1 MPDTKNPFTS
11 TRDAVDEDTANAQ
24 ERNRLWWERMPMTY
38 ADWHADDRLPVD
50 AEEFKRIETRIFA
63 ASPFLRQ
70 WFGRMDFQ
78 GQTVLDVGCGSG
90 ALSCRLAKMG
100 ARVTAIDITEAAV
113 ALARRNARAQ
123 GLDVDI
129 VRMDAEDMALP
140 PASVDFVFSWGVLHH
155 TDDIG
160 AAFREV
166 SRVLKPGKSG
176 LVMVYHRAS
185 AVYYLNGLK
194 WLLVK
199 GKLFR
204 GHTLRSVQDFYT
216 DGYYHRYLR
225 RHEIAGLLAGAGLT
239 ARRIS
244 VTQYQK
250 PILPFIPGWLD
261 RALKA
266 RFGMC
271 LVAEFDKPQE

>member
-1 MPDTKNPFTS
+1 MPGAKNPFTS
-11 TRDAVDEDTANAQ
+11 TRAAVDEDTANSQ

-50 AEEFKRIETRIFA
+50 AEEFKQIETRIFA

-70 WFGRMDFQ
+70 WFDRMDFQ
-78 GQTVLDVGCGSG
+78 GQKVLDVGCGSG

-100 ARVTAIDITEAAV
+100 ARVTALDITEAAV

-129 VRMDAEDMALP
+129 VRMDAEDMVLP

-239 ARRIS
+239 ARRIG

-250 PILPFIPGWLD
+250 SILPFIPGWLD

-271 LVAEFDKPQE
+271 LVAEFDKPVD

>member
-1 MPDTKNPFTS
+1 MPDAKNPFTS

-123 GLDVDI
+123 GLDMDI
-129 VRMDAEDMALP
+129 ARMDAEDMGFP
-140 PASVDFVFSWGVLHH
+140 PASFDFVFSWGVLHH

-225 RHEIAGLLAGAGLT
+225 RHEITGLLAQAGLT

-271 LVAEFDKPQE
+271 LVAEFDKPVK

>member
-50 AEEFKRIETRIFA
+50 AEEFKQIETRVFA

-78 GQTVLDVGCGSG
+78 GQKVLDVGCGAG

-123 GLDVDI
+123 GLDMDI

-140 PASVDFVFSWGVLHH
+140 PASFDFVFSWGVLHH

-166 SRVLKPGKSG
+166 SRVLRPGKSG

-250 PILPFIPGWLD
+250 SILPFIPGWLD

-271 LVAEFDKPQE
+271 LVAEFDKPVD

>member
-1 MPDTKNPFTS
+1 MPGAKNPFTS
-11 TRDAVDEDTANAQ
+11 TRDAVAEDTANAQ

-50 AEEFKRIETRIFA
+50 AEEFKQIETRVFA

-70 WFGRMDFQ
+70 WFDRMDFQ
-78 GQTVLDVGCGSG
+78 GQKVLDVGCGSG

-123 GLDVDI
+123 GLDMDI

-140 PASVDFVFSWGVLHH
+140 PASFDFVFSWGVLHH

-225 RHEIAGLLAGAGLT
+225 RHEIAGLLAGAGLA

-250 PILPFIPGWLD
+250 SILPFLPGWLD

-271 LVAEFDKPQE
+271 LVAEFDKPVD

>member
-1 MPDTKNPFTS
+1 MPAAKNPFTS

-50 AEEFKRIETRIFA
+50 EEEFKQIETRIFA

-78 GQTVLDVGCGSG
+78 GQKVLDVGCGSG

-140 PASVDFVFSWGVLHH
+140 PASFDFVFSWGVLHH

-225 RHEIAGLLAGAGLT
+225 RHEIAGLLAQAGLT

-250 PILPFIPGWLD
+250 SILPFLPGWLD

>member
-1 MPDTKNPFTS
+1 
-11 TRDAVDEDTANAQ
+11 
-24 ERNRLWWERMPMTY
+24 
-38 ADWHADDRLPVD
+38 
-50 AEEFKRIETRIFA
+50 
-63 ASPFLRQ
+63 
-70 WFGRMDFQ
+70 
-78 GQTVLDVGCGSG
+78 
-90 ALSCRLAKMG
+90 
-100 ARVTAIDITEAAV
+100 
-113 ALARRNARAQ
+113 
-123 GLDVDI
+123 
-129 VRMDAEDMALP
+129 
-140 PASVDFVFSWGVLHH
+140 
-155 TDDIG
+155 
-160 AAFREV
+160 
-166 SRVLKPGKSG
+166 
-176 LVMVYHRAS
+176 MVYHRAS

-225 RHEIAGLLAGAGLT
+225 RGEIAGLLAGAGLT

-271 LVAEFDKPQE
+271 LVAEFDKPVD

>member
-1 MPDTKNPFTS
+1 
-11 TRDAVDEDTANAQ
+11 
-24 ERNRLWWERMPMTY
+24 MTY

-50 AEEFKRIETRIFA
+50 AEEFKQIETRVFA

-70 WFGRMDFQ
+70 WFDRMDFQ
-78 GQTVLDVGCGSG
+78 GQKVLDVGCGSG

-123 GLDVDI
+123 GLDMDI

-140 PASVDFVFSWGVLHH
+140 PASFDFVFSWGVLHH

-166 SRVLKPGKSG
+166 SRVLRPGKSG

-225 RHEIAGLLAGAGLT
+225 RGEIAGLLAGAGLT

-271 LVAEFDKPQE
+271 LVAEFDKPVD

>member
-1 MPDTKNPFTS
+1 MPDAKNPFTS

-123 GLDVDI
+123 GLDMDI
-129 VRMDAEDMALP
+129 ARMDAEDMGFP
-140 PASVDFVFSWGVLHH
+140 PASFDFVFSWGVLHH

-216 DGYYHRYLR
+216 DGHYHRYLR
-225 RHEIAGLLAGAGLT
+225 RHEIAGLLAQAGLT

>member
-1 MPDTKNPFTS
+1 MPGTKNPFTS
-11 TRDAVDEDTANAQ
+11 TRAAVDEDTANAQ

-50 AEEFKRIETRIFA
+50 AEEFKQIETRVFA

-70 WFGRMDFQ
+70 WFDRMDFQ
-78 GQTVLDVGCGSG
+78 GQKVLDVGCGSG

-123 GLDVDI
+123 GLDMDI

-140 PASVDFVFSWGVLHH
+140 PASFDFVFSWGVLHH
-155 TDDIG
+155 TDDFE

-216 DGYYHRYLR
+216 DGYYHRHFGKRELNKSLTA
-225 RHEIAGLLAGAGLT
+225 AGLE
-239 ARRIS
+239 
-244 VTQYQK
+244 VTGFAITHMKKKMVPLVPVWLDEYLK
-250 PILPFIPGWLD
+250 RTVGWL
-261 RALKA
+261 LI
-266 RFGMC
+266 
-271 LVAEFDKPQE
+271 AEFEKRPL

>member
-1 MPDTKNPFTS
+1 MPGTKNPLTS
-11 TRDAVDEDTANAQ
+11 TRSAVDEDTANAQ

-50 AEEFKRIETRIFA
+50 AEEFKQIETRIFA

-70 WFGRMDFQ
+70 WFDRMDFR
-78 GQTVLDVGCGSG
+78 GQKVLDVGCGSG

-123 GLDVDI
+123 GLDMDI

-140 PASVDFVFSWGVLHH
+140 PASFDFVFSWGVLHH

-166 SRVLKPGKSG
+166 SRVLRPGKSG

-225 RHEIAGLLAGAGLT
+225 RGEIAGLLAGAGLT

-250 PILPFIPGWLD
+250 SILPFIPGWLD

-271 LVAEFDKPQE
+271 LVAEFDKPVD

>member
-1 MPDTKNPFTS
+1 LPAAKNPFTS

-50 AEEFKRIETRIFA
+50 AEEFKQIETRIFA

-78 GQTVLDVGCGSG
+78 GQKVLDVGCGSG

-123 GLDVDI
+123 GLDMDI

-225 RHEIAGLLAGAGLT
+225 RHEIAGLLAQAGLT

-250 PILPFIPGWLD
+250 SILPFLPGWLD

-271 LVAEFDKPQE
+271 LVAEFDKPVD

>member
-1 MPDTKNPFTS
+1 MPDTKNPSTS

-50 AEEFKRIETRIFA
+50 AEEFKQIETRIFA

-70 WFGRMDFQ
+70 WFERMCFK
-78 GQTVLDVGCGSG
+78 GQKVLDVGCGSG
-90 ALSCRLAKMG
+90 VMSCRLAKMG

-113 ALARRNARAQ
+113 TLARRNARAQ
-123 GLDVDI
+123 GLDMDI
-129 VRMDAEDMALP
+129 ARMDAEDMGFP
-140 PASVDFVFSWGVLHH
+140 PASFDFVFSWGVLHH

-166 SRVLKPGKSG
+166 SRVLRPGKSG

-250 PILPFIPGWLD
+250 SILPFIPGWLD

-271 LVAEFDKPQE
+271 LVAEFDKPVD

>member
-1 MPDTKNPFTS
+1 MPGTKNPFTS
-11 TRDAVDEDTANAQ
+11 TRAAVDEDTANAQ

-38 ADWHADDRLPVD
+38 ADWYADDRLPVD
-50 AEEFKRIETRIFA
+50 AEEFKQIETRVFA

-70 WFGRMDFQ
+70 WFDRMDFQ
-78 GQTVLDVGCGSG
+78 GQKVLDVGCGSG
-90 ALSCRLAKMG
+90 ALSCRLAKTG

-123 GLDVDI
+123 GLDMDI

-140 PASVDFVFSWGVLHH
+140 PASFDFVFSWGVLHH

-166 SRVLKPGKSG
+166 SRVLRPGKSG

-204 GHTLRSVQDFYT
+204 GHTLQSVQDFYT

-225 RHEIAGLLAGAGLT
+225 RHEIAGLLAGAGLA

-250 PILPFIPGWLD
+250 SILPFLPGWLD

-271 LVAEFDKPQE
+271 LVAEFDKPVE

>member
-1 MPDTKNPFTS
+1 MPGAKNPFTS

-38 ADWHADDRLPVD
+38 ADWHA
-50 AEEFKRIETRIFA
+50 EEFKQIETRIFA

-78 GQTVLDVGCGSG
+78 GQKVLDVGCGSG

-123 GLDVDI
+123 GLEVDI

-166 SRVLKPGKSG
+166 SRVLKPGNSG

-204 GHTLRSVQDFYT
+204 GHTLHSVQDLYT

-225 RHEIAGLLAGAGLT
+225 RHEITGLLAQAGRT

-250 PILPFIPGWLD
+250 SILPFIPGWLD

>member
-1 MPDTKNPFTS
+1 MPGAKNPFTS

-50 AEEFKRIETRIFA
+50 AEEFKQIETRIFA
-63 ASPFLRQ
+63 ASPFFRQ

-78 GQTVLDVGCGSG
+78 GQKVLDVGCGSG

-123 GLDVDI
+123 GLDMDI

-140 PASVDFVFSWGVLHH
+140 PASFDFVFSWGVLHH

-166 SRVLKPGKSG
+166 SRVLRPGKSG

-204 GHTLRSVQDFYT
+204 GHTLHSVQDFYT

-225 RHEIAGLLAGAGLT
+225 RGEIAGLLAGAGLT

-250 PILPFIPGWLD
+250 SILPFIPGWLD

-271 LVAEFDKPQE
+271 LVAEFDKPVD

>member
-1 MPDTKNPFTS
+1 
-11 TRDAVDEDTANAQ
+11 
-24 ERNRLWWERMPMTY
+24 MTY

-50 AEEFKRIETRIFA
+50 AEEFKQIETRIFA

-70 WFGRMDFQ
+70 WFDRMDFQ
-78 GQTVLDVGCGSG
+78 GQKVLDVGCGSG

-123 GLDVDI
+123 GLDMDI
-129 VRMDAEDMALP
+129 ARMDAEDMALP
-140 PASVDFVFSWGVLHH
+140 PASFDFVFSWGVLHH
-155 TDDIG
+155 TDDIET
-160 AAFREV
+160 AFREV

-250 PILPFIPGWLD
+250 SILPFIPGWLD

-271 LVAEFDKPQE
+271 LVAEFDKPVD

>member
-1 MPDTKNPFTS
+1 MPGAKNPFTS

-50 AEEFKRIETRIFA
+50 AEEFKAIENRILD

-70 WFGRMDFQ
+70 WFDRMDFQ
-78 GQTVLDVGCGSG
+78 GRKVLDVGCGSG

-123 GLDVDI
+123 GLDMDI
-129 VRMDAEDMALP
+129 ARMDAEDMALP
-140 PASVDFVFSWGVLHH
+140 PASFDFVFSWGVLHH
-155 TDDIG
+155 TENIE

-166 SRVLKPGKSG
+166 SRVLRPGKSG

-250 PILPFIPGWLD
+250 SILPFLPGWLD

-271 LVAEFDKPQE
+271 LVAEFDKPVD

>member
-1 MPDTKNPFTS
+1 MPEARNPFTS
-11 TRDAVDEDTANAQ
+11 TRAAVDEDTANAQ

-50 AEEFKRIETRIFA
+50 ADEFKHIENRIFA

-70 WFGRMDFQ
+70 WFDRMDFQ
-78 GQTVLDVGCGSG
+78 GQRVLDVGCGSG

-100 ARVTAIDITEAAV
+100 ARVTAIDITGAAV
-113 ALARRNARAQ
+113 SLARRNARAQ
-123 GLDVDI
+123 GLELDI
-129 VRMDAEDMALP
+129 VQMDAEHMALP
-140 PASVDFVFSWGVLHH
+140 PASFDFVFSWGVLHH
-155 TDDIG
+155 TDDIE
-160 AAFREV
+160 AAFREL

-250 PILPFIPGWLD
+250 PILPFMPGWLD

-271 LVAEFDKPQE
+271 LVAEFDKPVD

>member
-1 MPDTKNPFTS
+1 MPDAKNPFTS

-78 GQTVLDVGCGSG
+78 GQKVLDVGCGSG

-123 GLDVDI
+123 GLDMDI

-140 PASVDFVFSWGVLHH
+140 PASFDFVFSWGVLHH